1 MAKRKMTPFARLLI
15 FLIIFLPLAYLAA
28 AYING
33 EDGIAN
39 IKRMLGME
47 TAPRTEAVAPPPA
60 ADTET
65 APLSPED
72 RAAAL
77 EREIEELEAKLAA
90 RKAEL
95 QELRGDTAEK
105 WGRSS
110 E

>member
-1 MAKRKMTPFARLLI
+1 MTPFARLLI
-15 FLIIFLPLAYLAA
+15 FMIIFLPLAYLAA

-39 IKRMLGME
+39 LKRMIGME
-47 TAPRTEAVAPPPA
+47 TAPKTETVDKRPA

-65 APLSPED
+65 ATLSPAD
-72 RAAAL
+72 RAAQL
-77 EREIEELEAKLAA
+77 EREIRELEAELAT

-95 QELRGDTAEK
+95 KQLQSNTEK

-110 E
+110 D

>member
-1 MAKRKMTPFARLLI
+1 MTPFARLLI

-39 IKRMLGME
+39 VKRMIGME
-47 TAPRTEAVAPPPA
+47 EAPRTETV
-60 ADTET
+60 DTRPTTESAT
-65 APLSPED
+65 LTPED
-72 RAAAL
+72 RAAQL
-77 EREIEELEAKLAA
+77 EREIRELEAELAA

-95 QELRGDTAEK
+95 EQLREGNAEK
-105 WGRSS
+105 WGRDS

>member
-1 MAKRKMTPFARLLI
+1 MTPFARLLI

-39 IKRMLGME
+39 LKRMIGME
-47 TAPRTEAVAPPPA
+47 TAPRTETIDTPPA
-60 ADTET
+60 PATDTET
-65 APLSPED
+65 ATMTPAD
-72 RAAAL
+72 RAAQL
-77 EREIEELEAKLAA
+77 EREIRELEAELAA

-95 QELRGDTAEK
+95 EQLREDNAEK
-105 WGRSS
+105 WGRDS